1 MAVPPP
7 ALREKL
13 LFIQTSSIQTV
24 WRQLYR
30 GSGSMRYSLSV
41 RYAVA
46 RSKSRRP
53 PWRLEIAPDHRA
65 IEKPDTE
72 NGSAEAVHPEATAYY
87 DNNEIWISKF
97 KSSVRDLGAFRKR
110 LSSRAL
116 RSQ

>member
-1 MAVPPP
+1 
-7 ALREKL
+7 
-13 LFIQTSSIQTV
+13 
-24 WRQLYR
+24 
-30 GSGSMRYSLSV
+30 MRYSLSV

-65 IEKPDTE
+65 IEKPDAE
-72 NGSAEAVHPEATAYY
+72 NGSAEAVHPEATTYY

-116 RSQ
+116 RSP

>member
-1 MAVPPP
+1 
-7 ALREKL
+7 
-13 LFIQTSSIQTV
+13 
-24 WRQLYR
+24 
-30 GSGSMRYSLSV
+30 MRYSLSV

-53 PWRLEIAPDHRA
+53 PWRLEIAPDRRA
-65 IEKPDTE
+65 IEKPE
-72 NGSAEAVHPEATAYY
+72 KGSAEAVHPEATAYY

-116 RSQ
+116 RSP